1 MRTPLHSLAGV
12 AVRAALVL
20 CAVAPAA
27 HAHAIHTTVTQ
38 VTVDDRGVTLMI
50 RTFADDISATVA
62 RHAGRPA
69 PGDYSLPAADLLR
82 YVRTQFMIGNTTRG
96 MLALEPCG
104 IRRAEDMYWLC
115 FRVPAARGLAGLSVR
130 NQMLTEFHA
139 DQINIVQLDD
149 RGRKQTML
157 FRKGSAPSTVNAGA

>member
-1 MRTPLHSLAGV
+1 MSSALRFLTSV
-12 AVRAALVL
+12 ATRAALLL
-20 CAVAPAA
+20 CATAPAL

-50 RTFADDISATVA
+50 RAFADDISATVA
-62 RHAGRPA
+62 RHAGRAAPA
-69 PGDYSLPAADLLR
+69 DHALPVADLLR
-82 YVRTQFMIGNTTRG
+82 YVRSQFMIGTPARG
-96 MLALEPCG
+96 MMALEPCG
-104 IRRAEDMYWLC
+104 IRRADDMYWLC
-115 FRVPAARGLAGLSVR
+115 FRVPAARGLAGVSVR

-157 FRKGSAPSTVNAGA
+157 FRKGSAPSMVSGGA

>member
-1 MRTPLHSLAGV
+1 MRTPLCYIAGV

-20 CAVAPAA
+20 CAVAPVLR
-27 HAHAIHTTVTQ
+27 AHAIHTTVTQ

-50 RTFADDISATVA
+50 RAFADDISATVA

-69 PGDYSLPAADLLR
+69 PGDHSLPAADLLR
-82 YVRTQFMIGNTTRG
+82 YVRSQFMIGTTARG
-96 MLALEPCG
+96 MLVLEPCG
-104 IRRAEDMYWLC
+104 VRRAEDMYWLC
-115 FRVPAARGLAGLSVR
+115 FRVPAARGLGGLSVR

>member
-1 MRTPLHSLAGV
+1 
-12 AVRAALVL
+12 
-20 CAVAPAA
+20 
-27 HAHAIHTTVTQ
+27 
-38 VTVDDRGVTLMI
+38 
-50 RTFADDISATVA
+50 
-62 RHAGRPA
+62 
-69 PGDYSLPAADLLR
+69 
-82 YVRTQFMIGNTTRG
+82 
-96 MLALEPCG
+96 
-104 IRRAEDMYWLC
+104 MYWLC